1 MNSLKNKSKVA
12 VVNIILYIG
21 MSVNFWSCSSAQ
33 KKLVIVPLPTRDY
46 IDTSYFRGKQAIS
59 KIAYY
64 IVQGYKNNKRTEKL
78 IDSLVPKIRDSNFS
92 DYSHYEVVLYKES
105 NQTNIKNIK
114 AFPRVIDRYSQDHD
128 WIYSYKWSEGQLLY
142 KWKIK
147 KGKIIKPKQN
157 IKLEDIP
164 N

>member
-1 MNSLKNKSKVA
+1 
-12 VVNIILYIG
+12 
-21 MSVNFWSCSSAQ
+21 MSVNFCGCSNAH
-33 KKLVIVPLPTRDY
+33 KKLLIVHLPARDY
-46 IDTSYFRGKQAIS
+46 IDTSHFRGKQAIS

-64 IVQGYKNNKRTEKL
+64 IVQGYKNNKRNEKA
-78 IDSLVPKIRDSNFS
+78 IDSLVTKIRDPNFS

-105 NQTNIKNIK
+105 DQTNVKNIE

-128 WIYSYKWSEGQLLY
+128 WIYSYKWSDGQLLY

-147 KGKIIKPKQN
+147 KGEIIKPKQN
-157 IKLEDIP
+157 IRLEDIP